1 MKFIHTSDWQLGM
14 TRWFLELDGGE
25 AQARFN
31 ESRLNAIDR
40 IGELATSEGA
50 EFIVVAGD
58 VFDSNTLP
66 DKVFLRALERI
77 ANLPVPVYLLP
88 GNHDALDASSIYRRN
103 AFDSLE
109 DRGVYVLRDS
119 APVVVRDG
127 VELVGVPVRGKYS
140 VDDKVAEV
148 ATQLET
154 AEGIR
159 VMVAHGQVEGFGEE
173 SGATIDM
180 ASLEQAIDRGAVH
193 YVALGDSHSTS
204 QLDHAGRI
212 YFSGAHET
220 TAYDDKERDS
230 GNALVVDIAEDGTEK
245 GALTVSTHRVGQWS
259 FRAIDM
265 DITGA
270 EELDEFFAELESIGS
285 KTDTA
290 VKYSLRGTVTLSES
304 TAFENRLEQYQQ
316 LFAALYRRESGT
328 GLTVVPSEGDIS
340 NLNLTGYPLIAAEQ
354 LTVLS
359 KGRTESG
366 SPLSELET
374 IAAADALRLLARLA
388 GEKE

>member
-31 ESRLNAIDR
+31 ENRLDAIDR
-40 IGELATSEGA
+40 IGELAKSEGA

-66 DKVFLRALERI
+66 ERVFKRALDRI
-77 ANLPVPVYLLP
+77 GKLPAPVYLLP
-88 GNHDALDASSIYRRN
+88 GNHDALDASSIYRRK
-103 AFDSLE
+103 AISDLE
-109 DRGVYVLRDS
+109 EQDVYVLRDS
-119 APVVVRDG
+119 SPITIREG
-127 VELVGVPVRGKYS
+127 VELIGVPVRGKYS
-140 VDDKVAEV
+140 ADDIVAEV
-148 ATQLET
+148 AGELEPT
-154 AEGIR
+154 DGLR
-159 VMVAHGQVEGFGEE
+159 VMVAHGQVEGFGDDA
-173 SGATIDM
+173 GATIEL
-180 ASLEQAIDRGAVH
+180 ARLEQAIERGALH

-204 QLDHAGRI
+204 KLDSSGRV

-230 GNALVVDIAEDGTEK
+230 GNALVVNIEEDGANH
-245 GALTVSTHRVGQWS
+245 GAVTVTPHRVGKWS
-259 FRAIDM
+259 FHAIDM
-265 DITGA
+265 DITGQ
-270 EELDEFFAELESIGS
+270 EDLDAFFAELDGLDA

-304 TAFENRLEQYQQ
+304 TEFESRLEHYKQ
-316 LFAALYRRESGT
+316 LFAALYRRGSGSD
-328 GLTVVPSEGDIS
+328 LTIVPSEGDIA
-340 NLNLTGYPLIAAEQ
+340 NLNLTGYPLQAAEKLSQ
-354 LTVLS
+354 IS

-366 SPLSELET
+366 ALVSDEDAT
-374 IAAADALRLLARLA
+374 AAADALRLLARLV

>member
-25 AQARFN
+25 AQARFH
-31 ESRLNAIDR
+31 ESRLNAIDH

-77 ANLPVPVYLLP
+77 AKLPVPVYLLP
-88 GNHDALDASSIYRRN
+88 GNHDALDASSIYRRS
-103 AFDSLE
+103 AFESLE
-109 DRGVYVLRDS
+109 DRGVYVIRDS
-119 APVVVRDG
+119 EPISIRDG
-127 VELVGVPVRGKYS
+127 VELIGVPVRGKYS
-140 VDDKVAEV
+140 ADDIVAEL
-148 ATQLET
+148 ATELEP
-154 AEGIR
+154 ADGIR
-159 VMVAHGQVEGFGEE
+159 VMVAHGQVEGFGADA
-173 SGATIDM
+173 GATIDLT
-180 ASLEQAIDRGAVH
+180 SLEQAIDRGALH

-204 QLDHAGRI
+204 QLDHAGRV

-230 GNALVVDIAEDGTEK
+230 GNALVVDIAEDDPEK
-245 GALTVSTHRVGQWS
+245 GTVTVASHRVGRWA
-259 FRAIDM
+259 FHAIDM

-270 EELDEFFAELESIGS
+270 EDLDEFFAELDGIEA

-304 TAFENRLEQYQQ
+304 TTFENRLEQYQQ
-316 LFAALYRRESGT
+316 LFAALYRRESGSD
-328 GLTVVPSEGDIS
+328 LTVVPSEGDIS
-340 NLNLTGYPLIAAEQ
+340 NLNLTGYPLIAAEK

-366 SPLSELET
+366 SPLSESET
-374 IAAADALRLLARLA
+374 TAAADALRLLARLA